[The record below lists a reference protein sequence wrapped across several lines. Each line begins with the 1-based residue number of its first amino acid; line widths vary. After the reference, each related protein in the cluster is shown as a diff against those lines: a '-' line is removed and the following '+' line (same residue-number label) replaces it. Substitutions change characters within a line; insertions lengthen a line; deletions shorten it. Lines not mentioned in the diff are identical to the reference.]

1 MFVIQKRYNYILY
14 PYVELSI
21 KFQNLASFQVGWC
34 KKF

>member
-21 KFQNLASFQVGWC
+21 KFQ
-34 KKF
+34 KFGLVSSWLV